1 MNWVGELCDLYDKN
15 SDKAGIMDGVNP
27 VLLPL
32 YHTTVAAQ
40 IEVTVDENGN
50 FLNAQRVPEEEKETI
65 IPVTDK
71 SSSRTAGIE
80 PHPLCDNLKYLAGD
94 YAVYVSGKDC
104 SRNHELYME
113 QLEKWAES
121 PFSHKKVRAI
131 YRYLLGNTLMGDLM
145 KKGVLES
152 DENGKADT
160 GKKIQIVSQT
170 EAFVRFRVESDTV
183 LGEEAFLDETGRF
196 APECWKDRTLQ
207 DSYIAYCR
215 SWKENMG
222 LSYLTGEWTQ
232 ISYLQP
238 KKIRNEGD
246 GAKLISANDE
256 TNYTFRGRFASK
268 EEAFAIGYEDSQKA
282 HNALKWILRKQ
293 GMNYNGMYLV
303 TWESDSGEALDWQ
316 QDTETIRQEAEK
328 AADNQDY
335 EGDGWPEEEWEE
347 EESYAG
353 TGSEGAARFRKAVRG
368 YGRNLSQSSRTII
381 MAVDA
386 ATKGRLAM
394 VEFKAY
400 QSARYLRSLED
411 WYRRCEWLHTK
422 NGKEGRYNF
431 YGMVSVRDAAEL
443 LYGTEQ
449 NGYFSLKGKE
459 ELYKEV
465 AKRWMPCILERKEVP
480 SDMVNLAVRRAS
492 SPVSFSSRFLWERIL
507 SLACSL
513 VKQQYEKR
521 YKEEWTMAL
530 DEKCTRRDYLYGRLL
545 AVADRVEYRTFEKDD
560 GRETNAKRY
569 MNAFSQHPFRTWKI
583 LEEKLVPYFNQLK
596 APERLKYQALLDE
609 IYELFPLE
617 NFEDDTALNGLYLI
631 GFHNQSFA
639 LKNRNKRNEEA

>member
-1 MNWVGELCDLYDKN
+1 M
-15 SDKAGIMDGVNP
+15 
-27 VLLPL
+27 
-32 YHTTVAAQ
+32 
-40 IEVTVDENGN
+40 
-50 FLNAQRVPEEEKETI
+50 
-65 IPVTDK
+65 
-71 SSSRTAGIE
+71 
-80 PHPLCDNLKYLAGD
+80 
-94 YAVYVSGKDC
+94 
-104 SRNHELYME
+104 
-113 QLEKWAES
+113 
-121 PFSHKKVRAI
+121 
-131 YRYLLGNTLMGDLM
+131 
-145 KKGVLES
+145 
-152 DENGKADT
+152 
-160 GKKIQIVSQT
+160 
-170 EAFVRFRVESDTV
+170 
-183 LGEEAFLDETGRF
+183 
-196 APECWKDRTLQ
+196 
-207 DSYIAYCR
+207 
-215 SWKENMG
+215 
-222 LSYLTGEWTQ
+222 
-232 ISYLQP
+232 
-238 KKIRNEGD
+238 
-246 GAKLISANDE
+246 
-256 TNYTFRGRFASK
+256 
-268 EEAFAIGYEDSQKA
+268 
-282 HNALKWILRKQ
+282 
-293 GMNYNGMYLV
+293 
-303 TWESDSGEALDWQ
+303 TWESDSGEVLDWQ

-335 EGDGWPEEEWEE
+335 EGDGWSEEEWEE